1 MYRIVDKN
9 RPDLW
14 RRQNFDF
21 RRQRLL
27 QIPFKLIELRI
38 KQPTVIELNGNSV
51 QINEQWL
58 PFL

>member
-58 PFL
+58 PFF